1 VVQVSD
7 GEIKTLLGGFTN
19 STTFQQNGV
28 TVGGIKYMYLQSDDN
43 QIQGKKGA
51 TGVSVA
57 KAGKCESKIVTCLII
72 NLLKGICNAPQV
84 TMGLSSSDM
93 GRIVDHNPT
102 WQTPHD
108 DKYTHTTVLR
118 LCEICPGQPG

>member
-1 VVQVSD
+1 MIGIDIAEVNVLLYVVQVSD
-7 GEIKTLLGGFTN
+7 GEIKTLLGGFSN

-57 KAGKCESKIVTCLII
+57 KAGKCESKDCK
-72 NLLKGICNAPQV
+72 LL
-84 TMGLSSSDM
+84 
-93 GRIVDHNPT
+93 
-102 WQTPHD
+102 
-108 DKYTHTTVLR
+108 DKCSIL
-118 LCEICPGQPG
+118 